1 MEKEKI
7 EKKTVKFESVTLFN
21 ELLAKGQIRSLISV
35 KSNPYPVFCFK
46 GTDKVMRIIGS
57 FMATHDLKCDRSI
70 EDWTDFDNSIVNAEK
85 KPETIVTRNLE
96 AVKRIVSEGY
106 GCMLKRTG
114 VDQYKKKFFVFYMN
128 DRIVEIKN
136 EEDAKSKE
144 RYEAKHTT
152 TKQEVANTQMSQLL
166 KKAMEEQK

>member
-1 MEKEKI
+1 METVDV
-7 EKKTVKFESVTLFN
+7 EKKTVKFGSVTLFK
-21 ELLAKGQIRSLISV
+21 ELLANGQIRSLISV

-70 EDWTDFDNSIVNAEK
+70 EDWTEFENTIINAET

-96 AVKRIVSEGY
+96 AVKRIISEGY

-114 VDQYKKKFFVFYMN
+114 VDQYKKKFFVFYLN

-136 EEDAKSKE
+136 EEDTKSKE
-144 RYEAKHTT
+144 KYETKHTT